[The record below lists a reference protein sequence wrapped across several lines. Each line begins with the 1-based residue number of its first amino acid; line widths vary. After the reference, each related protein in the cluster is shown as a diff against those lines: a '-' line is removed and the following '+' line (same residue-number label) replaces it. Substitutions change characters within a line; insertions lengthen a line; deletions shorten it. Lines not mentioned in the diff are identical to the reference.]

1 MEYKQSLEIIHHSI
15 DNWLYAFVA
24 FIPNFIMAILV
35 ISICYFFTR
44 IVRRKAEHIFTK
56 HFPNQ
61 RPYLSFVTTIVT
73 VVFWFFGIF
82 LALNILGLTSL
93 LTHLLAG
100 AGIIGIV
107 AGFALNDVSSNAFAG
122 LLIRSQKPF
131 VVGDWIKIDDYF
143 GVVDKIGLVVTNI
156 KTYQGHLAYVP
167 NQLMFSGAFLNYS
180 TYGKAKIITSIGVSY
195 GDDLEHV
202 EKVALTAIRDLP
214 MIIEPET
221 MDFYFTDVG
230 ASTYNFVI
238 RFHIKFTQHIDML
251 NAQSET
257 IKRLKAAF
265 EKENI
270 SVAYNVMT
278 LDFGVKG
285 GVNLYD
291 KPVEVKINE

>member
-1 MEYKQSLEIIHHSI
+1 
-15 DNWLYAFVA
+15 
-24 FIPNFIMAILV
+24 
-35 ISICYFFTR
+35 
-44 IVRRKAEHIFTK
+44 
-56 HFPNQ
+56 
-61 RPYLSFVTTIVT
+61 
-73 VVFWFFGIF
+73 
-82 LALNILGLTSL
+82 
-93 LTHLLAG
+93 
-100 AGIIGIV
+100 
-107 AGFALNDVSSNAFAG
+107 
-122 LLIRSQKPF
+122 
-131 VVGDWIKIDDYF
+131 
-143 GVVDKIGLVVTNI
+143 
-156 KTYQGHLAYVP
+156 
-167 NQLMFSGAFLNYS
+167 
-180 TYGKAKIITSIGVSY
+180 
-195 GDDLEHV
+195 
-202 EKVALTAIRDLP
+202 

-238 RFHIKFTQHIDML
+238 RFHIKFTQHIDIL